1 MTHFFLYWL
10 IHISAQ
16 CISTLYSTSFIIQGV
31 GGEGMVRL
39 QTRLFTK
46 TFARLFYFPLGQFID
61 QSIHQD
67 ICQTL
72 LLSARTVYRLDYSP
86 KHLLDSFII
95 HQGSLQT
102 RLFTKTFARLFYY
115 PLGQVLSLQIIHYD
129 SFYTIL
135 STRTVSRLQIIH
147 QNSIYTTMY
156 IIQTV
161 SRLYYMYYILGQF
174 LDQYNCCCKSNLVM
188 RH

>member
-115 PLGQVLSLQIIHYD
+115 PLGQFID
-129 SFYTIL
+129 
-135 STRTVSRLQIIH
+135 QIIH
-147 QNSIYTTMY
+147 QDICQTLLLSTRAVYRLDY
-156 IIQTV
+156 SPRHLLDSFII
-161 SRLYYMYYILGQF
+161 
-174 LDQYNCCCKSNLVM
+174 C
-188 RH
+188 